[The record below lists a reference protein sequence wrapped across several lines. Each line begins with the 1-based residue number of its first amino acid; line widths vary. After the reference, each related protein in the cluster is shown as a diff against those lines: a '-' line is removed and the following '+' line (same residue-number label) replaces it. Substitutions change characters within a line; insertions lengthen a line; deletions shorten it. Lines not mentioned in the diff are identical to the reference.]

1 MARRLG
7 LCAGPRSGQRRR
19 GGGLRPSDRARRGH
33 SLAGRLGLA
42 GIFRIAAGMLKDRRR
57 TVGLDRQATYEMSD
71 LNGDLVWALQQ
82 LPPQQRAAVVLFYYA
97 DHPIREIAA
106 ILDASLVAVRVNL
119 SRGRKRLREILESN
133 HA

>member
-1 MARRLG
+1 AVARE
-7 LCAGPRSGQRRR
+7 CAPGASTP
-19 GGGLRPSDRARRGH
+19 PP
-33 SLAGRLGLA
+33 AGWDA
-42 GIFRIAAGMLKDRRR
+42 PAAFRNAAGMLKDRRG